1 MTAYLRAHLRL
12 PVAGQGNEL
21 FFEEA

>member
-1 MTAYLRAHLRL
+1 MAAYLRAHLRL